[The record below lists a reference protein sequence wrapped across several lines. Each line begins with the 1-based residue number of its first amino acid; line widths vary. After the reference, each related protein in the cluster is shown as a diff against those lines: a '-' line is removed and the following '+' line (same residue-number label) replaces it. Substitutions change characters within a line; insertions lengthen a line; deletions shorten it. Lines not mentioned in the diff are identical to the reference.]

1 MLDSLSPEG
10 FEFEFRDVIMTA
22 DTDVCE
28 DGDGDEEGDDS
39 VGSTKRAVRCR
50 DVRA

>member
-1 MLDSLSPEG
+1 MLDSLVSPEG

-22 DTDVCE
+22 DTDDRE
-28 DGDGDEEGDDS
+28 DEEGADN
-39 VGSTKRAVRCR
+39 VGSTKRAVRYR